1 MRISTAF
8 PSDYLREADLEGAP
22 ALKTM
27 GKVEMRE
34 LGSDHKPVLFFQNE
48 EKGLVLNKINS
59 STIVEAYGDD
69 TTGWSG
75 KQIVLYPAR
84 TDFQGKSVACIRLR
98 LPKKQS
104 KVETAPQRM
113 AEDMNDE
120 VPF

>member
-1 MRISTAF
+1 MKISAAF
-8 PSDYLREADLEGAP
+8 PSDYLKEADLEGKP

-59 STIVEAYGDD
+59 STIADEFGDD
-69 TTGWSG
+69 TSGWAG

-98 LPKKQS
+98 LPKKPI
-104 KVETAPQRM
+104 KE
-113 AEDMNDE
+113 EMNDE